1 MILVLSIAL
10 LGYRYIDSAWIY
22 FINTMIKDAVNEA
35 YLLCDHKVKRK
46 DLFFSCKLW
55 NIHHRK
61 DMVMLGLNDSLANL
75 GLDYLDLYVMSSP
88 MGFKVSEL
96 K

>member
-1 MILVLSIAL
+1 
-10 LGYRYIDSAWIY
+10 
-22 FINTMIKDAVNEA
+22 MIKDAVNEA

-55 NIHHRK
+55 NIHHSK

-88 MGFKVSEL
+88 MGFKVSTL
-96 K
+96 KYGLFILIENNKIIFKGKCWYFNSS